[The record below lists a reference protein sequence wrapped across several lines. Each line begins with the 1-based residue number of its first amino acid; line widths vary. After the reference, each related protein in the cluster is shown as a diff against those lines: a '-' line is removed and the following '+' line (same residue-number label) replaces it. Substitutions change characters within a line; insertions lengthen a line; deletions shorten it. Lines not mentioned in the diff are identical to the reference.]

1 MNHTKK
7 SNASTP
13 RTPPTIPPIAPDD
26 RPDFLLVVVGS
37 FEEMM
42 ESLDAVGDIDVV
54 REVLEMVDDTLL
66 DDDAEAEE
74 LATTDELDD
83 EAAEDAEDAAGRA
96 EELADE
102 ADDCCDD
109 EEGLLVTELE
119 LDTAADVRAALD
131 AAAAPDDII

>member
-1 MNHTKK
+1 
-7 SNASTP
+7 
-13 RTPPTIPPIAPDD
+13 
-26 RPDFLLVVVGS
+26 
-37 FEEMM
+37 M

-54 REVLEMVDDTLL
+54 REVLEMADDTLL

-74 LATTDELDD
+74 LATADVLADELND
-83 EAAEDAEDAAGRA
+83 EAAEDAEDAAGCA